1 MPVIVAFKNTPNESL
16 ELTRWVD
23 DGDPNMKQKIQEMMV
38 LVERLYL
45 KFTRSE
51 NTSEN
56 AMIAAGRAEG
66 RKARDLVSEHRN
78 MIHYALY
85 EGRCLDPKRLSY
97 FLPERT
103 ATEGNL
109 TEEEVRKI
117 LAG

>member
-1 MPVIVAFKNTPNESL
+1 MPVLVAFKNTPNESL

-23 DGDPNMKQKIQEMMV
+23 SRDPDAKQKTHEMMV
-38 LVERLYL
+38 LVERLYPKL
-45 KFTRSE
+45 TRTG
-51 NTSEN
+51 NTGNNS
-56 AMIAAGRAEG
+56 MVPAGRTEG
-66 RKARDLVSEHRN
+66 MKARDYVTKHRN

-103 ATEGNL
+103 IEEGNL

-117 LAG
+117 LTS